1 MTADPA
7 VNICPYLSIVIGY
20 TADVVFAG
28 DVEGAACE
36 IVTDPEVPEPVR
48 PLLPVTPVI
57 VPVFFVNPQ
66 PLTVDSVTADG
77 IVTAEP

>member
-1 MTADPA
+1 M
-7 VNICPYLSIVIGY
+7 
-20 TADVVFAG
+20 
-28 DVEGAACE
+28 
-36 IVTDPEVPEPVR
+36 TDPEVPEPVR

-57 VPVFFVNPQ
+57 VPVFLVNPQ